1 MSRVSSRLVVTALAA
16 LLSVG
21 ALSGCGEK
29 AAEKSAEKQIE
40 KAAAD
45 SGEDVDVDI
54 DGDEVSIE
62 SSDGSVV
69 MGSGD
74 LPEGYPEDEV
84 PVLDGEILMGT
95 ASEGEGYMVVVT
107 VEDEPGAALDEAV
120 SLLEGAGFES
130 DPEMGDMMGETAA
143 VLTTAKYSVMVT
155 AAADTGQTG
164 VTYIVSVE

>member
-1 MSRVSSRLVVTALAA
+1 M
-16 LLSVG
+16 G
-21 ALSGCGEK
+21 
-29 AAEKSAEKQIE
+29 Q
-40 KAAAD
+40 
-45 SGEDVDVDI
+45 VD
-54 DGDEVSIE
+54 
-62 SSDGSVV
+62 SSDMPFRTFRPRPTSTPSPGHQRSQATTGSRHLPSPPPGFLWWFIACWFWGLGGEVQAAI
-69 MGSGD
+69 
-74 LPEGYPEDEV
+74 LPEGFPEDEV

-143 VLTTAKYSVMVT
+143 LLTSAKYSVMVT

-164 VTYIVSVE
+164 VTYIVTVE